1 MSQIDFILGPAD
13 LTIHRVTGSDHP
25 SMGQSQDQAKLYT
38 LPKSPRSDQSDPL
51 EDDQTHPS
59 GQPIGG
65 LVLERAQIPLLGL

>member
-1 MSQIDFILGPAD
+1 
-13 LTIHRVTGSDHP
+13 
-25 SMGQSQDQAKLYT
+25 MGQSQDQAEMYT

-51 EDDQTHPS
+51 EDAQTHPS